1 MLLPFHGSWMI
12 NHTHIFHS
20 LSIVGLT
27 NLSFSAQLQDFM
39 PQEKVNLAFLIPLPL
54 EFIILVYEVDVHN
67 LKNPMNLPQHHAE
80 QSAIMTG
87 CSDLIHCFHEQSYN
101 ELCLFT

>member
-1 MLLPFHGSWMI
+1 MEAGCLTTLI
-12 NHTHIFHS
+12 HS

-27 NLSFSAQLQDFM
+27 TLSSSAQLKDFM

-54 EFIILVYEVDVHN
+54 EFIILVYEVDVHS

-87 CSDLIHCFHEQSYN
+87 CPDLNHCLHEQSYD
-101 ELCLFT
+101 ERCLFTYLIRG